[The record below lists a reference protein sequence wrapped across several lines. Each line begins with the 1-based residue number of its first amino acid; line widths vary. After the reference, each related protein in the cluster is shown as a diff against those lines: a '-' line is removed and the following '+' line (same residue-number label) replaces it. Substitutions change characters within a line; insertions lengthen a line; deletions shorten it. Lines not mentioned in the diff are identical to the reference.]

1 MAREVAG
8 AVPTRPDKEK
18 PAVARSDVP
27 PLHRL
32 PLLILGFI
40 ALGLGVGA
48 GLVRLGWNF
57 PLPSPGLMM
66 LHGPLMASGFFGT
79 LISLERAVALAKRWA
94 YGAPLLSGLGGAALI
109 AGAPAA
115 IGALLIAAG
124 SLVMLV
130 ASLSVY
136 RRQRA
141 IFTAT
146 LALGAASWL
155 AGNILWVAGLSV
167 SQVVPWWAG
176 FLVLTIAG
184 ERLEL
189 SRFLPPSRAAQRL
202 FAIIVALFIASI
214 LLTNFRTELGQ
225 WMLALVLLG
234 LTLWLSRYDIARRTV
249 KEKGLTRY
257 IAIALLSAYV
267 WLGAGALIGLFA
279 GGMFSGAAYDA
290 TLHAVFLGFVFAMVF
305 GHAPIILP
313 SVTRFAVP
321 YHPVFYL
328 HLVLL
333 HVSLILRLAG
343 DLLNYPEWRSAG
355 GLINAFTLLVFVL
368 NTIGGVIRG
377 VRIKP
382 RVT

>member
-1 MAREVAG
+1 MVGEVAG
-8 AVPTRPDKEK
+8 AVSAKASEKK
-18 PAVARSDVP
+18 PAARGDVP
-27 PLHRL
+27 PPYRL

-48 GLVRLGWNF
+48 GLARLGWNF
-57 PLPSPGLMM
+57 PLPSPGLML
-66 LHGPLMASGFFGT
+66 LHGPLMVSGFFGT

-94 YGAPLLSGLGGAALI
+94 YSAPLLTGLGGAALM
-109 AGAPAA
+109 AGAPVI

-124 SLVMLV
+124 SLVMLA

-136 RRQRA
+136 WRQRA

-146 LALGAASWL
+146 LALGAGSWL
-155 AGNILWVAGLSV
+155 AGNVLWSAGFSV

-189 SRFLPPSRAAQRL
+189 SRFLPPSRAARRL
-202 FAIIVALFIASI
+202 FTLIVALLIASI
-214 LLTNFRTELGQ
+214 LLTNIRPAAGAWIQ
-225 WMLALVLLG
+225 ALILLG
-234 LTLWLSRYDIARRTV
+234 LTLWLSRYDIARRTI
-249 KEKGLTRY
+249 KEKGLTRF

-267 WLGAGALIGLFA
+267 WLGAGALIGLSA
-279 GGMFSGAAYDA
+279 GGMFGGAAYDA

-328 HLVLL
+328 HLTLL
-333 HVSLILRLAG
+333 HLSLILRLAG
-343 DLLNYPEWRSAG
+343 DLLGHPEWRSAG
-355 GLINAFTLLVFVL
+355 GLLNAIAVLVFVL
-368 NTIGGVIRG
+368 NTIGSAIRG
-377 VRIKP
+377 MQIKS
-382 RVT
+382 RAA